1 MPYYDYRCAS
11 CGQSSTLFYKTYAA
25 YDAAQKL
32 CPHCGSAQMIRRIT
46 RVTVAKPGRDY
57 THMSSGEMLS
67 VMESGDSRQVGEMFR
82 QVGAGVPETPP
93 IYHETT
99 ERLLR
104 GDSMESVEHD
114 LRGKPQ
120 DSSPAGDAQ

>member
-1 MPYYDYRCAS
+1 MPYYDYRCEG
-11 CGQSSTLFYKTYAA
+11 CGQDSTLFFKTYTA

-32 CPHCGSAQMIRRIT
+32 CPYCGSAQLIRRIT

-57 THMSSGEMLS
+57 THMSSQEMLS

-82 QVGAGVPETPP
+82 QVGAGVPETPAV
-93 IYHETT
+93 YHETT

-104 GDSMESVEHD
+104 GDSMESVERD
-114 LRGKPQ
+114 LRGKTQ
-120 DSSPAGDAQ
+120 ESGAAGDA